1 MANKKLYKGFL
12 IQVTPCKGYGFINP
26 MWNTDGDPQKNI
38 YCHYG
43 NEKEKSRKKCFLG
56 VLSPNYTEEF
66 TILQNKKGEEIYIL
80 QEPQIIYFEVALQ
93 TILKQKGKQTKAY
106 QKEMAVNLIDARH
119 ITKEEAAEAEAN
131 SASMPD
137 FSYLREKSAETP
149 LEKEEKAETSSQEE
163 TPVSRPTTETTDV
176 PVTEEEEGPYDG
188 DPHGCGYSDG
198 EEAGYEDGQDL
209 LGSYDFEGCDPEYIE
224 GFELGY
230 EVGLQKY
237 FEERWDSSDEDEAGY
252 EKVYPRRN
260 KGWN

>member
-12 IQVTPCKGYGFINP
+12 TQVTPCKGYGFITP
-26 MWNTDGDPQKNI
+26 VWNSSGDPQKNI

-43 NEKEKSRKKCFLG
+43 NEKEKKRKKCFLG
-56 VLSPNYTEEF
+56 VLSPNYNREF
-66 TILQNKKGEEIYIL
+66 SILKNKRGEEIYVL

-93 TILKQKGKQTKAY
+93 TILKQKGKQMKAY
-106 QKEMAVNLIDARH
+106 QKEIAINLIDARH

-137 FSYLREKSAETP
+137 FSYLREKSAGTP
-149 LEKEEKAETSSQEE
+149 LEKEEEAETSSQEE
-163 TPVSRPTTETTDV
+163 SLVSRPAAEVTDG
-176 PVTEEEEGPYDG
+176 PVTEEEE
-188 DPHGCGYSDG
+188 DPHSCGYSDG
-198 EEAGYEDGQDL
+198 EEAGYKDGQDSL
-209 LGSYDFEGCDPEYIE
+209 DSYDFEGCDPEYIE

-230 EVGLQKY
+230 EAGLQKY
-237 FEERWDSSDEDEAGY
+237 LEERWGSSDEDEAGY

>member
-12 IQVTPCKGYGFINP
+12 TQVTPCKGYGFITP
-26 MWNTDGDPQKNI
+26 MWNSSDPQKNI

-43 NEKEKSRKKCFLG
+43 NEKEKKRKKCFIG
-56 VLSPNYTEEF
+56 VLSPNYTGEF

-93 TILKQKGKQTKAY
+93 TILKQKGKQMKAY

-149 LEKEEKAETSSQEE
+149 LEKEEE
-163 TPVSRPTTETTDV
+163 D
-176 PVTEEEEGPYDG
+176 PYDG
-188 DPHGCGYSDG
+188 DPYGCGYSDG
-198 EEAGYEDGQDL
+198 EESGYEDGQDS

-230 EVGLQKY
+230 EAGLQKY
-237 FEERWDSSDEDEAGY
+237 FEERWDSSNKDEAGY

-260 KGWN
+260 KGWNQRLHSV